1 MLESPF
7 DKTTD
12 LKPCNC
18 IKKGLQHRCSLVKI
32 AKFLR
37 TPYFEKHLQ
46 MAASALEPLLFLIC
60 FNEFFDNLSFNL
72 KPFTDATSL
81 FSFVHN
87 INQLG

>member
-1 MLESPF
+1 
-7 DKTTD
+7 
-12 LKPCNC
+12 
-18 IKKGLQHRCSLVKI
+18 
-32 AKFLR
+32 
-37 TPYFEKHLQ
+37 
-46 MAASALEPLLFLIC
+46 MAASVLEPLLFLIC